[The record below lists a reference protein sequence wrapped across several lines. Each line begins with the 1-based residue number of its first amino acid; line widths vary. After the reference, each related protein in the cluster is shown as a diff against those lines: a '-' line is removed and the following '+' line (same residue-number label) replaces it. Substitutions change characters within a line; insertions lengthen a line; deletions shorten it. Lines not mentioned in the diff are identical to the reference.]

1 MSGTFCIHRRERRPN
16 LTGTRAGGSP
26 KNDLGIMLNRIRPS
40 WLFRAIRFRIV
51 SGVDYCR
58 YAVSLRRTVGAP
70 RGVAEAR
77 ATVLFVAGR
86 GMNVTWAQ
94 IWVVLSRAFAQAGLA
109 PAVLLMRRQRLLRAY
124 FALVRARVFYLEDVL
139 ASVTPSFD
147 PACLEA
153 CRTVEDWKALK
164 HDAMPVGEMVLS
176 TYCRHNATGL
186 IDPSCAG
193 FQAMSQNLAVDICRA
208 YAAARALFAKGDVGA
223 AVFTET
229 FIEEYG
235 GFYYAA
241 LAADVDIIKM
251 SGTVRDNAIV
261 VQRRTYANERLH
273 HAALT
278 DPAWEFVLN
287 LPGYERIS
295 AAVDQNF
302 SDRYGDK
309 WLRSKRNQSCTAIVT
324 RQEGRAQLGITEDRK
339 VAVIFSHILYD
350 ALFHYG
356 DELFQ
361 DYATWLAE
369 TVKIAAANPRVD
381 WYVKLHPSNLWR
393 GEFQSVLGGRY
404 EEEKVINEMVGELP
418 EHVKLIYADTQIS
431 PYGWY
436 QIADYG
442 LCVRGTAGLE
452 MACLGKPV
460 ITAGTGRYEGR
471 GFTMDAASI
480 GEYRS
485 ILMNLSD
492 VSPLSPEQVER
503 ARRYA
508 YGLFALK
515 PLELTSLEP
524 ALRTGVRTVRASDDM
539 IYLPKPTGPLDAG
552 SSDLDRLA
560 AFLRDRSQLDLLMPV

>member
-1 MSGTFCIHRRERRPN
+1 MLNCLRPN
-16 LTGTRAGGSP
+16 RL
-26 KNDLGIMLNRIRPS
+26 
-40 WLFRAIRFRIV
+40 WRAIRLRIT
-51 SGVDYCR
+51 GWVDCCR
-58 YAVSLRRTVGAP
+58 YALRLRRSAGIP
-70 RGVAEAR
+70 SGVARRR
-77 ATVLFVAGR
+77 AEVLFIAGR
-86 GMNVTWAQ
+86 GMNVTWVQ
-94 IWVVLSRAFAQAGLA
+94 IWVMLSRAFANEGLT
-109 PAVLLMRRQRLLRAY
+109 PAVVLMRHQRLLRAY
-124 FALVRARVFYLEDVL
+124 FVLARARVLFLDDLL
-139 ASVTPSFD
+139 ASVSPSFD
-147 PACLEA
+147 PARLDA
-153 CRTVEDWKALK
+153 CRTVEDWKLLK
-164 HDAMPVGEMVLS
+164 HDAMPIGQMVLS

-186 IDPSCAG
+186 IDPSRAG
-193 FQAMSQNLAVDICRA
+193 FRAMARTWAVDICKA
-208 YAAARALFAKGDVGA
+208 YDAARALFAKGDVGA

-241 LAADVDIIKM
+241 LAADVDIIKT

-261 VQRRTYANERLH
+261 VQRRSYANERLH

-278 DPAWEFVLN
+278 DPAWEFVLK

-302 SDRYGDK
+302 ADRYGDK
-309 WLRSKRNQSCTAIVT
+309 WLRSKRNQSCTAIVS
-324 RQEGRAQLGITEDRK
+324 RQEGRVQLGIAEDRK

-369 TVKIAAANPRVD
+369 TVNIAVQNPQLD
-381 WYVKLHPSNLWR
+381 WFVKLHPSNLWR

-404 EEEKVINEMVGELP
+404 EEEKIIAEMVGELP
-418 EHVKLIYADTQIS
+418 AHVKLVHADTKIS

-436 QIADYG
+436 QIADCG

-460 ITAGTGRYEGR
+460 ITAGTGRYEGK
-471 GFTMDAASI
+471 GFTHDAGSVA
-480 GEYRS
+480 EYRS
-485 ILMNLSD
+485 ILMKLSEIP
-492 VSPLSPEQVER
+492 PLSPEQVER

-515 PLELTSLEP
+515 PFELTSLEP
-524 ALRTGVRTVRASDDM
+524 ALRTGVRTVNASDDM
-539 IYLPKPTGPLDAG
+539 IYLPKRGIPNEAM
-552 SSDLDRLA
+552 SSDLDRFS
-560 AFLRDRSQLDLLMPV
+560 AFLRDHSQLDLLTPE